1 MNSATTPPGVRVRP
15 EDLEQVPRP
24 GAPSKLAHIVF
35 KTPRPEAMAGWYA
48 QVLDAMVVFQD
59 KRIAFLTYDEEHHRI
74 ALVRVPRLLRIP
86 ATVWKVH
93 RKFFGVDHVAFS
105 YDHLE
110 NLVDTYRRLANAGI
124 DPVWCINHGTTNE
137 DLLDWLGSGEFD
149 DNPIGVEFDP
159 NVLERLVIAGTPVA
173 SLVKRGS
180 APPDGRRARAGMR
193 TLRWKTL

>member
-35 KTPRPEAMAGWYA
+35 KTPRPHAMAGWYA
-48 QVLDAMVVFQD
+48 QVLYAILVFQH
-59 KRIAFLTYDEEHHRI
+59 KRIAFLTYDEEQHRI

-93 RKFFGVDHVAFS
+93 RKFFGVDHGAFS

-110 NLVDTYRRLANAGI
+110 NLRHPYRRLANAGI
-124 DPVWCINHGTTNE
+124 DPVG
-137 DLLDWLGSGEFD
+137 
-149 DNPIGVEFDP
+149 
-159 NVLERLVIAGTPVA
+159 RL
-173 SLVKRGS
+173 
-180 APPDGRRARAGMR
+180 
-193 TLRWKTL
+193 